1 VGVWFA
7 FGFVHSGFI
16 VARFDVPPV
25 VRIGLLGAGASGRH
39 SEGLLVKVG
48 KRQSAAAGIAVA
60 ALLGVAACGSD
71 NNGDNAAGTPS
82 AAGTSAATI
91 SCATGSV
98 SGSGS
103 SAQKNAMD
111 QWVKDYT
118 AKCSGAQIQYAS
130 VGSGAGR
137 TAFIA
142 KQVDFAGSDS
152 ALADPQT
159 AQANAVCTGGS
170 AIDIPTVAGPIT
182 LIYNLSGVDAL
193 KLSPSLV
200 AKIFSGTITKWDDPA
215 IKAENSGASLPS
227 TPIQT
232 IHRSD
237 SSGTTD
243 NFTKFLH
250 GAAAADYPTDHSSDW
265 KASGGQGAKGSDGIT
280 SVVKSTSGAIGYVE
294 ESYADDAGLPTA
306 EIKNANGE
314 YVKAS
319 TDAASKGLSTAT
331 VADGN
336 DLKVTFD
343 YTTKVAGAYP
353 IYLISYEIV
362 CTAGQDP
369 AKAGLVKSFLTYAT
383 SDEGQSS
390 ITDLGYSPLPSS
402 LATKVRGVIATLP

>member
-1 VGVWFA
+1 M
-7 FGFVHSGFI
+7 
-16 VARFDVPPV
+16 
-25 VRIGLLGAGASGRH
+25 
-39 SEGLLVKVG
+39 KVG

-71 NNGDNAAGTPS
+71 NNSGGGGSTPS

-152 ALADPQT
+152 ALADPQK
-159 AQANAVCTGGS
+159 AQADAVCTGGS

-182 LIYNLSGVDAL
+182 LIYNLSGVSTL

-200 AKIFSGTITKWDDPA
+200 AKIFSNTITKWDDPA
-215 IKAENSGASLPS
+215 IKAENAGVSLPS
-227 TPIQT
+227 TPIQS

-243 NFTKFLH
+243 NFSKFLH

-265 KASGGQGAKGSDGIT
+265 KAPGGQGAKGSDGIT
-280 SVVKSTSGAIGYVE
+280 SVVKSTAGAIGYVE
-294 ESYADDAGLPTA
+294 ESYADNAGLPTA

-343 YTTKVAGAYP
+343 YTSKVAGAYP

-383 SDEGQSS
+383 SDAGQSS